1 MAKVDK
7 TEREMELGVVGH
19 PDFTL
24 GFRLAGV
31 KQIFDVEDEKAR
43 ERKIL
48 EIVERAE
55 VGILVIHGDDFAAMP
70 AARRRDLSNTVR
82 PVVIPVGP
90 REDTDLREKIKQ
102 AVGVDLWK

>member
-1 MAKVDK
+1 MARIDK
-7 TEREMELGVVGH
+7 TARQMELGVLGH

-24 GFRLAGV
+24 GFRLAGI
-31 KQIFDVEDEKAR
+31 KRIFDVEDPKDT
-43 ERKIL
+43 ERRVHEVIQKG
-48 EIVERAE
+48 E
-55 VGILVIHGDDFAAMP
+55 VGILVIHGDDFARFSP
-70 AARRRDLSNTVR
+70 AVRKQLSDIVR

>member
-7 TEREMELGVVGH
+7 AEREMELGVVGH

-31 KQIFDVEDEKAR
+31 KQVFDVEDEKAR
-43 ERKIL
+43 EKKIL
-48 EIVERAE
+48 EIVQRAE

-70 AARRRDLSNTVR
+70 EPRRRELSNTVR

>member
-1 MAKVDK
+1 MARIDRTAKQ
-7 TEREMELGVVGH
+7 MELGVIGQ

-24 GFRLAGV
+24 GFRLAGI
-31 KQIFDVEDEKAR
+31 KRIFEVEDPKQMEKRVR
-43 ERKIL
+43 EVIDKG
-48 EIVERAE
+48 E
-55 VGILVIHGDDFAAMP
+55 VGILVLHGDDFARFP
-70 AARRRDLSNTVR
+70 AAMRKELSNIVR

>member
-1 MAKVDK
+1 MARIDK
-7 TEREMELGVVGH
+7 TARQMEVGVIGH

-24 GFRLAGV
+24 GFRLAGI
-31 KQIFDVEDEKAR
+31 KRIFEVEEKKDMERRVR
-43 ERKIL
+43 EVIL
-48 EIVERAE
+48 KGE
-55 VGILVIHGDDFAAMP
+55 VGILVIHGDDFASFP
-70 AARRRDLSNTVR
+70 APMRKELSNTVK

>member
-1 MAKVDK
+1 MAKADR
-7 TEREMELGVVGH
+7 TARTMELGVAGH

-24 GFRLAGV
+24 GFRLAGI
-31 KQIFDVEDEKAR
+31 KRIFEVEDPKLVEKTVR
-43 ERKIL
+43 S
-48 EIVERAE
+48 IVEKGE
-55 VGILVIHGDDFAAMP
+55 VGILIVHGDDFARFPLAL
-70 AARRRDLSNTVR
+70 RKELSNIVK

>member
-1 MAKVDK
+1 MAKVDR
-7 TEREMELGVVGH
+7 TAREMELGVIGH

-31 KQIFDVEDEKAR
+31 KRIFEVEDPKQMEKRLR
-43 ERKIL
+43 EVIDKG
-48 EIVERAE
+48 E
-55 VGILVIHGDDFAAMP
+55 VGILILHGDEFARFP
-70 AARRRDLSNTVR
+70 APLRRELSNIVR

-90 REDTDLREKIKQ
+90 REDSDLREKIKQ

>member
-1 MAKVDK
+1 MARIDK
-7 TEREMELGVVGH
+7 TARQMEVGVIGH

-31 KQIFDVEDEKAR
+31 KRIYEVEDPKHMEKR
-43 ERKIL
+43 VHEVVHKG
-48 EIVERAE
+48 E
-55 VGILVIHGDDFAAMP
+55 VGILVIHGDDFAALP
-70 AARRRDLSNTVR
+70 APMRKELSNTVK

-90 REDTDLREKIKQ
+90 REDTDLRQKIKQ